1 MSSVEMKNMYSRR
14 PMPPLS
20 SLSRDEINPGDLPVG
35 EEVPF
40 VAAYFGDQSDGYSNL
55 QVTASQFNGTL
66 EPELGRDGSHIVWVE
81 NARSGELLPTRVGS
95 SGDGSSSS
103 GSGDGDNAGEESGDV
118 DETSPLILPK
128 PLVEQSYLEK
138 KKTSEPA
145 ESNVENIENGD
156 ASGHSYAAM
165 FLRALFLLF
174 QGMLA
179 GFTFISVSYLVL
191 SDRQFLATYQASANE
206 VRRMCFV
213 LSSLAALGA
222 VDNLMSLISR
232 SSRPSLSGADAS
244 NYGTKLIVKE
254 NSGAFVFAVVAC
266 VAYFAA
272 LILSV
277 LLGGTDTLIYYKF
290 GQDATLVDWV
300 TFGLSTYESKLKT
313 WRQLVS
319 LRIAFAC
326 IGWLCSCFLVWQDL
340 VAKDGRG
347 HELVRL
353 QNIIQQWRGRV
364 NILEGAALEGMDEP
378 SLRKLVALQN
388 LGFERSSAAL
398 RVLEQM

>member
-14 PMPPLS
+14 QMPALS
-20 SLSRDEINPGDLPVG
+20 TISRDEVNSADLPVG

-55 QVTASQFNGTL
+55 HVTASQVNGPL
-66 EPELGRDGSHIVWVE
+66 EAELGRDGSHIVWVE
-81 NARSGELLPTRVGS
+81 NARTGELLPTRVGS
-95 SGDGSSSS
+95 SGDSSSS
-103 GSGDGDNAGEESGDV
+103 GSGDGDQAGEDTAEIDES
-118 DETSPLILPK
+118 SPLIMPK
-128 PLVEQSYLEK
+128 PLVEPSYNDK
-138 KKTSEPA
+138 KKECSDPDA
-145 ESNVENIENGD
+145 LVENIENGD
-156 ASGHSYAAM
+156 SSGHSYAAM
-165 FLRALFLLF
+165 FLRAVFLLF

-191 SDRQFLATYQASANE
+191 PNQQFLTTYQASANE

-232 SSRPSLSGADAS
+232 SSRPSLSGGDS
-244 NYGTKLIVKE
+244 SSYGTKLITNE
-254 NSGAFVFAVVAC
+254 NSGAFVFAVIAC
-266 VAYFAA
+266 VAYFTA

-290 GQDATLVDWV
+290 GQDPVLVDWV
-300 TFGLSTYESKLKT
+300 AYGLHTYDSKLKT

-326 IGWLCSCFLVWQDL
+326 IGWLCSCFLVWLDL

-353 QNIIQQWRGRV
+353 QNIIAAWRGRV
-364 NILEGAALEGMDEP
+364 HVLEGSSLEGIDEQ
-378 SLRKLVALQN
+378 SLRKLAALQS
-388 LGFERSSAAL
+388 LGYERSTAAL

>member
-14 PMPPLS
+14 TMPALS
-20 SLSRDEINPGDLPVG
+20 TISREEVNAVDLPVG

-40 VAAYFGDQSDGYSNL
+40 VAAYFGDQSDGYNNL
-55 QVTASQFNGTL
+55 HVTASQVNGPL
-66 EPELGRDGSHIVWVE
+66 EAELGRDGSHIVWVE
-81 NARSGELLPTRVGS
+81 NARTGELLPTRVGS
-95 SGDGSSSS
+95 SGDGTSS
-103 GSGDGDNAGEESGDV
+103 GNGDGDHAGEDTGEI

-128 PLVEQSYLEK
+128 ALVEPSYNEK
-138 KKTSEPA
+138 KKGADTSEA
-145 ESNVENIENGD
+145 LVENVENGD
-156 ASGHSYAAM
+156 SSGHSYAAM
-165 FLRALFLLF
+165 FLRGVFLLF

-191 SDRQFLATYQASANE
+191 PDQQFLTTYQASANE

-232 SSRPSLSGADAS
+232 SSRPSLSGTENS
-244 NYGTKLIVKE
+244 TFGTKLIQKE
-254 NSGAFVFAVVAC
+254 NSGAFVFAVIAC
-266 VAYFAA
+266 VAYITA

-290 GQDATLVDWV
+290 GQDPVLVDWV
-300 TFGLSTYESKLKT
+300 TYGLHTYDSKLKT

-326 IGWLCSCFLVWQDL
+326 IGWLCSCFLVWLDL

-353 QNIIQQWRGRV
+353 QHIITAWRQRV
-364 NILEGAALEGMDEP
+364 NILEGASLEGMDEA
-378 SLRKLVALQN
+378 SLRKLVALQS
-388 LGFERSSAAL
+388 LGYERSTAAL